1 MKASE
6 ALKQVQDAVFE
17 AERGGARDLSIA
29 NLKIYLAH
37 VAQTVEQQ
45 ERNTPTISEAQAN
58 HQLEVWKAQL
68 SADSA
73 MSVELFKAATEGG
86 QIALRSAIVINGGA
100 AVTVLAFAG
109 NAITK
114 GQVHPGAP
122 LLTAIGTALLW
133 FMFGVGG
140 AGVASGFRYLSQFA
154 YSQSNLG
161 RGNRWW
167 ARSGA
172 IGNVISILLG
182 VGSFAL
188 FFVGGVAAYHAV
200 VLPAGA

>member
-1 MKASE
+1 MNASE
-6 ALKQVQDAVFE
+6 AVKQIQDAVLE
-17 AERGGARDLSIA
+17 AERGGAKDLSIA
-29 NLKIYLAH
+29 NLKVYLEH
-37 VAQTVEQQ
+37 VATVVGQQ
-45 ERNTPTISEAQAN
+45 EHGGTAVSEVRAN
-58 HQLEVWKAQL
+58 HQLEIWKTHL

-86 QIALRSAIVINGGA
+86 QTALRSAIVINGGA

-114 GQVHPGAP
+114 GQIAPGAP
-122 LLTAIGTALLW
+122 LLSAIGTALLW
-133 FMFGVGG
+133 FMVGVGV
-140 AGVASGFRYLSQFA
+140 AGVSSGFRYLSQFF

-182 VGSFAL
+182 VGSFAV

-200 VLPAGA
+200 VVPAV